1 MRSQRKTLGMGL
13 LIAFTCFCF
22 VGSTYGQQ
30 GLPINGAGNS
40 GRGTMTAQQAAQYR
54 MMQKRMA
61 QRGGGAQ
68 YGAAQQ
74 GFAQQGAAQQG
85 AVQQGTAQQTDH
97 SASKAQTPVAKET
110 YNIVEVGKEYQ
121 VVTASGLKEL
131 KKRMDDEYKTA
142 KKAYDDA
149 KKDKNKKG
157 AVPEKP
163 EKKTVKTVKT
173 GIKTQEKAQEELQ
186 KLAKKK

>member
-1 MRSQRKTLGMGL
+1 MKSPWKVFGLGM
-13 LIAFTCFCF
+13 LIAFSWFGVAT
-22 VGSTYGQQ
+22 STYGQQ
-30 GLPINGAGNS
+30 GLPVNGHGMN
-40 GRGTMTAQQAAQYR
+40 AQQAAQYR

-61 QRGGGAQ
+61 QHGGGAQ
-68 YGAAQQ
+68 YGAQQ
-74 GFAQQGAAQQG
+74 GFGQQGIAQQGAAQQG
-85 AVQQGTAQQTDH
+85 AAQQNAH
-97 SASKAQTPVAKET
+97 STAKEQAPASKET

-121 VVTASGLKEL
+121 VVAASGMKDL
-131 KKRMDDEYKTA
+131 KKRVEDEYKSA

-157 AVPEKP
+157 AVSEKP
-163 EKKTVKTVKT
+163 EKKTIKTVKS